1 MTKKTLIPLL
11 CLFSLHAFSGQGQ
24 LTIRP
29 KSSVK
34 ILKCLGL
41 EEASYHEKH
50 QAGVFYKLN
59 QKLIGELILLG
70 SVDVKDEY
78 LKSICYSKV
87 SPAFELLRY
96 IVKKEKALFTYRT
109 NDPLKKQMAASNT
122 DEFLERLPEVIS
134 TFISAI
140 QANAPT
146 ADCLEKH
153 LPGLN
158 QMNYEL
164 KYLEAETDRKSIFTP
179 KKLNLIFRGINNI
192 SSIFKRCEQDKKRAE
207 QKTSSKK

>member
-1 MTKKTLIPLL
+1 MTKKILILLL
-11 CLFSLHAFSGQGQ
+11 CLFTANVFSGRGQ
-24 LTIRP
+24 ITVRP

-34 ILKCLGL
+34 ILKCLGS
-41 EEASYHEKH
+41 EEAMYHEKH

-70 SVDVKDEY
+70 SVDVKDKY
-78 LKSICYSKV
+78 LKQICSSKV

-146 ADCLEKH
+146 PDCLEKY

-158 QMNYEL
+158 KMNYEL

-192 SSIFKRCEQDKKRAE
+192 TSIFKRCEQDKKRAD
-207 QKTSSKK
+207 KNTSSKK

>member
-1 MTKKTLIPLL
+1 MTRQLLISLF
-11 CLFSLHAFSGQGQ
+11 CLVSTYAFSGQGQ

-34 ILKCLGL
+34 ILKCLGS

-50 QAGVFYKLN
+50 LSGVFYKLN

-78 LKSICYSKV
+78 LKSICSSKT
-87 SPAFELLRY
+87 SPAFELLRF
-96 IVKKEKALFTYRT
+96 IIKKEKALFTYRT

-122 DEFLERLPEVIS
+122 DEFLERLPEIIS
-134 TFISAI
+134 TFISSI

-146 ADCLEKH
+146 ADCLQKY

-164 KYLEAETDRKSIFTP
+164 KYLEAETDRKNIFTP
-179 KKLNLIFRGINNI
+179 KKLNLIFSGIDNI
-192 SSIFKRCEQDKKRAE
+192 SSIFKKCKRDKTKA
-207 QKTSSKK
+207 QKKTNSKK